1 MAKVGERVRV
11 RYVGT
16 LEDGTEFDGSR
27 RRGRPLKFTM
37 GDGRMIAGF
46 ERVVSE
52 MAAGERRTVTISAA
66 EAYGV
71 YDESLVEAVPE
82 AQLPRAAR
90 LPVGSFIVL
99 PVSGGAARV
108 RVDRVEGGVVY
119 LDHNHELA
127 GHDLTFD
134 VELLAIV
141 R

>member
-27 RRGRPLKFTM
+27 RRGRPLKFTI

-46 ERVVSE
+46 ERVVGE
-52 MAAGERRTVTISAA
+52 MAAGERRTATTSAA
-66 EAYGV
+66 EAYGA

-82 AQLPRAAR
+82 AEFPRAAR

-99 PVSGGAARV
+99 PVPGGAARV
-108 RVDRVEGGVVY
+108 RVDRIEGGVAY
-119 LDHNHELA
+119 LDRNHELA